1 MFLAMGQTL
10 PLHHG
15 IGPRVGRP
23 VGYKTGQMVTNVRL
37 RTSGVNYGL
46 SKVSKHLVAAGPEA
60 ALPGPL
66 RVYRR
71 RAVTR
76 HRVFF

>member
-1 MFLAMGQTL
+1 M
-10 PLHHG
+10 
-15 IGPRVGRP
+15 IN
-23 VGYKTGQMVTNVRL
+23 NVRL
-37 RTSGVNYGL
+37 RTGGVNYGL
-46 SKVSKHLVAAGPEA
+46 SKVSKHLVAAGPVA

-76 HRVFF
+76 HRVFFERMGIQGWVTSAGTERSTSLGSLVLAMT